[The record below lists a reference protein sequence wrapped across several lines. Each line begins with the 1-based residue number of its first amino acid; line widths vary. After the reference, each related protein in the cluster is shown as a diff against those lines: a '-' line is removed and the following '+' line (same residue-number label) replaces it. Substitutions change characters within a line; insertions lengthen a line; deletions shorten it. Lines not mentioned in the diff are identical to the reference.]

1 MASNINPYNVDG
13 TFPIAGQ
20 DNPSQGFRDNFT
32 NIKNNFLYAQNEI
45 TDLQGKT
52 ILSGALAG
60 QTLNNDMAG
69 TQITRPQLKAW
80 TQSMIDLGT
89 VSSSIVLDFNLA
101 NFQKITTAAPMTL
114 GFQNWPSSVGA
125 GSLGY
130 GLMRVWIEVS
140 DIAHTVTLPA
150 SVTVG
155 AYDIAG
161 FNSDTN
167 AITFDQAVD
176 PAVPGSGNYVFDFS
190 SIDGGSNYLIF
201 DVTRNRATFRDDN
214 FYYNASATGVETLLV
229 GYGSGRALAA
239 QIEYGTDTFSTLGS
253 YNSVAVGNLSLANV
267 AYAQI
272 DTGFVPGYSVTSARG
287 NVYTNTS
294 LTANNA
300 VKGND
305 LIGYFNAYSYT
316 GNGSANVF
324 QLTSG
329 ITHFVTGSNVQY
341 GLGGN
346 IAFFVAPDGKPAV
359 TAANYNTVQQAMSI
373 NNNMSINAY
382 GNVTIAG
389 SLTTSGG
396 RTDQGTY
403 PFLVTTGSNTIDLK
417 SNVSVSTMVIYSA
430 SDATVSGVDVE
441 LPKGPALKQQIKI
454 VSLPII
460 TTANIYGGAGVSVRN
475 VPADKFSGN
484 TGITLTY
491 MGSGLGWLLS

>member
-114 GFQNWPSSVGA
+114 GFQNWPSSIGA

-190 SIDGGSNYLIF
+190 SIDGG
-201 DVTRNRATFRDDN
+201 R
-214 FYYNASATGVETLLV
+214 
-229 GYGSGRALAA
+229 
-239 QIEYGTDTFSTLGS
+239 
-253 YNSVAVGNLSLANV
+253 
-267 AYAQI
+267 
-272 DTGFVPGYSVTSARG
+272 
-287 NVYTNTS
+287 
-294 LTANNA
+294 
-300 VKGND
+300 
-305 LIGYFNAYSYT
+305 
-316 GNGSANVF
+316 
-324 QLTSG
+324 
-329 ITHFVTGSNVQY
+329 
-341 GLGGN
+341 
-346 IAFFVAPDGKPAV
+346 
-359 TAANYNTVQQAMSI
+359 
-373 NNNMSINAY
+373 
-382 GNVTIAG
+382 
-389 SLTTSGG
+389 
-396 RTDQGTY
+396 
-403 PFLVTTGSNTIDLK
+403 
-417 SNVSVSTMVIYSA
+417 
-430 SDATVSGVDVE
+430 GVDD
-441 LPKGPALKQQIKI
+441 
-454 VSLPII
+454 SII
-460 TTANIYGGAGVSVRN
+460 
-475 VPADKFSGN
+475 
-484 TGITLTY
+484 
-491 MGSGLGWLLS
+491 